1 MDTQYF
7 SFAPAER
14 AQSVLRCIILCVAQC
29 LYSLSTHLRG
39 PCNDICRLIYLAHD
53 GPAPGGSRQG
63 AGVLPAPYDEA
74 ATGREWNMMLSVGGP
89 REDGVIS
96 VTGIHEAGGERW
108 GWRTEIEARWTR
120 L

>member
-1 MDTQYF
+1 M
-7 SFAPAER
+7 
-14 AQSVLRCIILCVAQC
+14 
-29 LYSLSTHLRG
+29 
-39 PCNDICRLIYLAHD
+39 
-53 GPAPGGSRQG
+53 
-63 AGVLPAPYDEA
+63 LPAPYDEA